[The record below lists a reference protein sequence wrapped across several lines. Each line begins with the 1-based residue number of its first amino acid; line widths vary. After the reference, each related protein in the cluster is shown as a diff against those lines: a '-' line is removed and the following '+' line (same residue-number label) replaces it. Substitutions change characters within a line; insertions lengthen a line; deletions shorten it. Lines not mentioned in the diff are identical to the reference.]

1 MKYNNTDGPISRIA
15 VYGKGG
21 IGKSTISANI
31 SAALADEGYS
41 VLHIGCDPKHD
52 STRTLLGELHTHTVT
67 DFFRTS
73 GIQTDYSALI
83 RTGYNGIA
91 CIEAGG
97 PEPGVGCAGR
107 GILSTFEIL
116 KRMETDSSR
125 YTYTIYDVLGDVVCG
140 GFAVPLRHGYADL
153 ILIVTSGE
161 YMSLYAAN
169 NILRGIHNFDGNIK
183 RIGGIIYNSRG
194 GAEEDEQ
201 VRKFSVAVSLPIL
214 VKIPRSEIFLTA
226 ERHSKTVVAAF
237 PNSQETVLFRKLI
250 SEFFSTKNPI
260 PRYRAHPLEVMELE
274 SLILGRDISGYT
286 SPSHQ
291 VPVNFRPI
299 INDTDNGTGHCTI
312 PQKPP
317 LFGCAFAGAIAVLSQ
332 IQDASIIAHC
342 PSSCAHIVSNLLVSS
357 QNRDR
362 DKSGDYGKQTSFS
375 FIHTGMDEKMMV
387 FGGIEGLKK
396 TIIKS
401 VESGNR
407 VIFIVSGC
415 TPGITGDDIV
425 GCASEMSQNLGIPII
440 PVSVNGIGEG
450 DFSAGTMAGYH
461 ASLQLVKQE
470 AGKNERS
477 VILVGEKIL
486 ANNTTANFNELNQY
500 LSTLDIQVSCR
511 FLAYTS
517 VNEVQ
522 SMSEQSLIL
531 PVSSDKNTLE
541 ISKIIS
547 EKTGSEI
554 FPHAFPYTFHET
566 VRWIQDLA
574 DRFRV
579 QDKGSALIARNE
591 KIYRKEIALIMQMT
605 AGKRVIIASS
615 GPDISWVLEV
625 VRECGMEIIRAG
637 YFSSPYTTKNNQ
649 KDSEPSI
656 VMDYTPD
663 VLYDDIKTYR
673 PDLVLTTIWLDHKKA
688 DVRYGMIPFCPN
700 VGFFGALSSMKHW
713 ASILSGPVREG
724 WRNDL

>member
-1 MKYNNTDGPISRIA
+1 MKYYNPKGSISRIA

-31 SAALADEGYS
+31 SAALSDEGHS

-67 DFFRTS
+67 DFFRAS
-73 GIQTDYSALI
+73 GIQTDYSVLI

-116 KRMETDSSR
+116 KQIETDSSR

-140 GFAVPLRHGYADL
+140 GFAVPLRHGYADI

-169 NILRGIHNFDGNIK
+169 NILRGIHNYDGNIQ

-201 VRKFSVAVSLPIL
+201 VKKFSHAVSLPIL

-237 PNSQETVLFRKLI
+237 PNSQETLLFRKLV

-260 PRYRAHPLEVMELE
+260 PRYPAHPLDVIDLE
-274 SLILGRDISGYT
+274 SLILGRDISGFT
-286 SPSHQ
+286 SFSHQ
-291 VPVNFRPI
+291 VQLDVRPGI
-299 INDTDNGTGHCTI
+299 SYIDNGTGHYTI
-312 PQKPP
+312 PKKPP
-317 LFGCAFAGAIAVLSQ
+317 LFGCAFAGAIAVLAQ
-332 IQDASIIAHC
+332 IRDASVIAHC
-342 PSSCAHIVSNLLVSS
+342 PSSCAHIVSNLLISS
-357 QNRDR
+357 QNRDC
-362 DKSGDYGKQTSFS
+362 DKSDHHGKHMSFS
-375 FIHTGMDEKMMV
+375 FIHTRMDEKMMV
-387 FGGIEGLKK
+387 FGGIEELKK
-396 TIIKS
+396 TIVNS
-401 VESGNR
+401 VGSGKR

-425 GCASEMSQNLGIPII
+425 GCSSEMSQNLGIPII
-440 PVSVNGIGEG
+440 PVPVNGIGEG

-470 AGKNERS
+470 AGKKIGS
-477 VILVGEKIL
+477 VVIVGEKIL
-486 ANNTTANFNELNQY
+486 ANNTTANFNELNHY
-500 LSTLDIQVSCR
+500 LSTLDIPVSCR
-511 FLAYTS
+511 FLTYTS
-517 VNEVQ
+517 VNELE
-522 SMSEQSLIL
+522 SMSEQSIIL
-531 PVSSDKNTLE
+531 PASSDKNTLE

-547 EKTGSEI
+547 EKTGLEI
-554 FPHAFPYTFHET
+554 FPHSFPYTFHET
-566 VRWIQDLA
+566 VRWIEDLA
-574 DRFRV
+574 DRFSVR
-579 QDKGSALIARNE
+579 DMGSALIARNE
-591 KIYRKEIALIMQMT
+591 KIYCEEIALVKQMT
-605 AGKRVIIASS
+605 SGKRVIIASS

-625 VRECGMEIIRAG
+625 VRECEMEIICAG
-637 YFSSPYTTKNNQ
+637 FFSSPYTTKHYQ
-649 KDSEPSI
+649 KDTDPSI
-656 VMDYTPD
+656 VMDYSPD
-663 VLYDDIKTYR
+663 ALYDDIKTHH
-673 PDLVLTTIWLDHKKA
+673 PDLVLTTIWLDHTKA
-688 DVRYGMIPFCPN
+688 
-700 VGFFGALSSMKHW
+700 
-713 ASILSGPVREG
+713 
-724 WRNDL
+724 